1 MTVIERAARAGIRLR
16 LDGEYV
22 VASGPSA
29 PDPNLVD
36 EIRSH
41 RAEVVAILQG
51 RACSHC
57 GAEALP
63 GGHLVATYWT
73 LWRQA
78 LCAPCARLMA
88 KEFDQHDSWPS
99 VPPELIGGSTLE
111 GRP

>member
-51 RACSHC
+51 RACENC
-57 GAEALP
+57 GGEAGLIER
-63 GGHLVATYWT
+63 LVPTYWT
-73 LWRQA
+73 MWRRA
-78 LCAPCARLMA
+78 LCPSCVGVLVQ
-88 KEFDQHDSWPS
+88 EFDEADSWPA
-99 VPPELIGGSTLE
+99 VPPELIGD
-111 GRP
+111 RP